1 MRWIVAWN
9 HIQELLAKSVH
20 VLYCCL
26 IFIFCIKHKLQISK
40 LSNRVIFFKKNREFF
55 FLYILFQSYVELN
68 LNDCSYNSLKFH
80 TYIQNTLCCM
90 TEIWCYKKNHFT
102 LLRREII
109 CSYVTIRFA
118 TSIDIFSYI
127 CCENWGICVSRF
139 ISFFKQQK
147 Q

>member
-90 TEIWCYKKNHFT
+90 TEIWCYKKKSFYSFT
-102 LLRREII
+102 KGNNLFLCYYTICDEHWYIFIYLLWKLRYM
-109 CSYVTIRFA
+109 C
-118 TSIDIFSYI
+118 
-127 CCENWGICVSRF
+127 
-139 ISFFKQQK
+139 
-147 Q
+147 